1 MLQFSAGFD
10 RQVITPPHGVT
21 LRGYFFERVADGVL
35 DDLELNT
42 VALSDGEKTVV
53 LIVADLCMIAQTRM
67 DAYRHAVSEK
77 TGVPYEAVY
86 IACTHTHT
94 GPDVATGESVPG
106 AEIPIYHSLWERSLG
121 DYMVSSAVRAIED
134 LAPASVAIGTGL
146 VERVSFVR
154 RYRMKD
160 GGVRTNPGENNP
172 DIVSPI
178 GTPDET
184 EQVIR
189 IRREGGKRELVLVNF
204 QVHPDVIGGNRISA
218 DYPRFV
224 RETVERGLDEAV
236 YCVYLNGAQ
245 GDVNHVNNFPRPGED
260 TGLEPDTFDGVL
272 RGYEFAK
279 NMGRAIAGEAL
290 KVYGKTHLVAGVPV
304 RYAQD
309 TISLPANVPSPEQL
323 PMAEQI
329 AALHNAG
336 RDADLPYEGM
346 ELTTAVAEALRMLEL
361 RNGPD
366 AFKLHLAAVSF
377 GPVVLLGIPGEP
389 FTGIGRAIKA
399 GSPYEMTIPTCLTN
413 GAEGYFPM
421 QEAYDEGGYEAR
433 SSSFKGGVAESIA
446 AASVALI
453 QRLHAE

>member
-1 MLQFSAGFD
+1 MQKFMAGFD
-10 RQVITPPHGVT
+10 RCVITPPHGVT
-21 LRGYFFERVADGVL
+21 MRGYFFERVADGVL

-42 VALSDGEKTVV
+42 VVVSDGERTAI
-53 LIVADLCMIAQTRM
+53 LIAADLCMIAQTRM
-67 DAYRHAVSEK
+67 DVYRRAVSEK
-77 TGVPYEAVY
+77 TGVPYEGVY

-106 AEIPIYHSLWERSLG
+106 AQIPIYHSEWERSLG
-121 DYMVSSAVRAIED
+121 DFMVSSAVRAMED
-134 LAPASVAIGTGL
+134 LTPASVAIGTGT

-160 GGVRTNPGENNP
+160 GGVRTNPGERNP
-172 DIVSPI
+172 DIVAPI

-189 IRREGGKRELVLVNF
+189 MIRENGKREIVIVHF
-204 QVHPDVIGGNRISA
+204 AVHPDVIGGNKISA

-224 RETVERGLDEAV
+224 RETVERGLDGKV
-236 YCVYLNGAQ
+236 CCVFFNGAQ

-260 TGLEPDTFDGVL
+260 NGLEPDTFDGVL

-279 NMGRAIAGEAL
+279 NMGRTIAGEAL
-290 KVYGKTHLVAGVPV
+290 KVYGKTHAVSGVPV
-304 RYAQD
+304 RYAQE
-309 TISLPANVPSPEQL
+309 TISLPANLPQPEQL
-323 PMAEQI
+323 PGAEQI

-336 RDADLPYEGM
+336 RDADLPFAGM

-361 RNGPD
+361 RNGPE
-366 AFKLHLAAVSF
+366 AFKLHLDAVAF
-377 GPVVLLGIPGEP
+377 GPVVFLGIPGEP

-399 GSPYEMTIPTCLTN
+399 GSPFEMTLPTCLTN

-433 SSSFKGGVAESIA
+433 SSSFKGGVAENIA
-446 AASVALI
+446 QSSVALV
-453 QRLHAE
+453 QKLYLQ